1 MELREELERIAGRA
15 VDYADPGEELAAV
28 LPADSGGA
36 RVYLCAFHNQRDEN
50 AWLLLDTGGAPVEE
64 RVAVREAASL
74 IALCEVAVDSAGGGE
89 LDELR
94 SQLVGLRLT
103 ENPEGVDEAIEAVD
117 ELERTLGTPPY
128 VASTEFL
135 ERVGVAVRALEASL
149 GSAPG
154 SPFAAALQAG
164 TAAIEQFTNDVTA
177 NYKRPLGNGG

>member
-1 MELREELERIAGRA
+1 MDLREELERIAERA
-15 VDYADPGEELAAV
+15 VEHAGPGEELAAV

-36 RVYLCAFHNQRDEN
+36 RVYLCAFRNERDEN
-50 AWLLLDTGGAPVEE
+50 AWLLLDAGGTPVEE

-74 IALCEVAVDSAGGGE
+74 IALCEVAVDSAGGGG

-103 ENPEGVDEAIEAVD
+103 ENPEGVDEAIVAVD
-117 ELERTLGTPPY
+117 DLELTLGAPPY

-149 GSAPG
+149 GSSPG
-154 SPFAAALQAG
+154 SPFATALQAG
-164 TAAIEQFTNDVTA
+164 TGAIEQFTDDVVA
-177 NYKRPLGNGG
+177 KYKRPLE